1 MFVRGRPR
9 ECEREYESVCVYERE
24 REIDLRDVA
33 RVCERAREGA
43 CATVDE
49 HADPEDV
56 VPNSHLVFGK
66 PLPHKT

>member
-1 MFVRGRPR
+1 M
-9 ECEREYESVCVYERE
+9 CVSE

-33 RVCERAREGA
+33 RVCERAREGVS
-43 CATVDE
+43 ATVDG